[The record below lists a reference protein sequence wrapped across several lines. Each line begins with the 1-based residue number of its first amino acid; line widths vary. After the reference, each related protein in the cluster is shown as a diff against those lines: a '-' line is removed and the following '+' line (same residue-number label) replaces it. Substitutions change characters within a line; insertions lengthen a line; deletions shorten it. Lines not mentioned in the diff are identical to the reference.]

1 MTPGAL
7 FVNPLPIPWSYS
19 LWLILPL
26 CLAVA
31 IVYKAVRTH
40 DVRRLWI
47 EIAGLS
53 LYMVAGLSAL
63 GAGLW
68 LIQEYWP

>member
-1 MTPGAL
+1 MTFGTI
-7 FVNPLPIPWSYS
+7 FVNPFPIHTTAV

-31 IVYKAVRTH
+31 IVYKAVRTR
-40 DVRRLWI
+40 DVGRLWI
-47 EIAGLS
+47 EVAQLA

>member
-1 MTPGAL
+1 MI
-7 FVNPLPIPWSYS
+7 IPDGLV

-31 IVYKAVRTH
+31 IVYKTVRIN
-40 DVRRLWI
+40 DIRELPRQ
-47 EIAGLS
+47 IATLMI
-53 LYMVAGLSAL
+53 YMVGGLVLL

-68 LIQEYWP
+68 LIQFCLV